1 MANEIR
7 VRSAV
12 LAGTITDNPLL
23 VGATSFNSARLADVP
38 AIGATEH
45 YPVILDPL
53 GVNGAP
59 EIVWITAHTGS
70 ATSATITRAR
80 EGTTARQHASGTT
93 WYHGPSVN
101 DYIRSVT
108 TAPSGGGLP
117 FDGQAWYHQ
126 TEKRLYVSEAGA
138 GVRTSWTTSAGRTGG
153 AWRRNANQ
161 SITDST
167 WTDVSWDAEDSDSDG
182 FLTPT
187 TTTITVPSG
196 LGGLYQCH
204 AYVRPQDSVAY
215 TRIDCRLFQGT
226 TSRAIGSYYST
237 TPGADDAICS
247 LSPLLVLAAADTI
260 KLQILQVSGG
270 SRNFKANIWLY
281 RIGV

>member
-45 YPVILDPL
+45 YPIVLDPL

-59 EIVWITAHTGS
+59 EVVWITAHTAS
-70 ATSATITRAR
+70 QTSATITRAR
-80 EGTTARQHASGTT
+80 EGTTARQHPSGTT
-93 WYHGPSVN
+93 WYHGPTVN

-126 TEKRLYVSEAGA
+126 SQKRLYLSEAA
-138 GVRTSWTTSAGRTGG
+138 SGVAIAHTTSAGRIGG
-153 AWRRNANQ
+153 
-161 SITDST
+161 T
-167 WTDVSWDAEDSDSDG
+167 WTRSGTLSVSSGGDGTQVTYDAETYDSDG

-187 TTTITVPSG
+187 SGTATVPAG
-196 LGGLYQCH
+196 LGGLYYWSLRFTWASSPTSPGKLIDVAGSRRYTQGG
-204 AYVRPQDSVAY
+204 AY
-215 TRIDCRLFQGT
+215 TASSLVDGQNGT
-226 TSRAIGSYYST
+226 MLLAAGDTVSFKALHQTGVGINISST
-237 TPGADDAICS
+237 TMD
-247 LSPLLVLAAADTI
+247 
-260 KLQILQVSGG
+260 
-270 SRNFKANIWLY
+270 LY
-281 RIGV
+281 LIESFR